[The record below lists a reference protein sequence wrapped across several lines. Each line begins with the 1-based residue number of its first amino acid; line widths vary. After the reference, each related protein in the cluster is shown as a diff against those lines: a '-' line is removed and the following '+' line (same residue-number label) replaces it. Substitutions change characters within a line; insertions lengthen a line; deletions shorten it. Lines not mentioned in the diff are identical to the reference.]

1 MAGENDTIK
10 MLEYFVKYTENRYIV
25 KTLMQYKRFPLKN
38 KNSSIVDRNLNE
50 FYLTIN
56 LE

>member
-38 KNSSIVDRNLNE
+38 KNSRIVDRNLNE